1 MEYYYKDGII
11 HENSEYGNAIGNID
25 NGVIRD
31 GWCIGNGNALGN
43 VDNGVIRD
51 GWCIGNGNAIGN
63 VDGNTIRDGWCQGNG
78 SEIGN
83 VRDYIIHG
91 MEDRPA
97 EMVACW
103 HFLIRKIF

>member
-1 MEYYYKDGII
+1 MEYYYKDGVI
-11 HENSEYGNAIGNID
+11 HEDSEY
-25 NGVIRD
+25 
-31 GWCIGNGNALGN
+31 
-43 VDNGVIRD
+43 
-51 GWCIGNGNAIGN
+51 GNAIGN

-83 VRDYIIHG
+83 ARDYIIHG

>member
-1 MEYYYKDGII
+1 MEYYYKDGVI

-51 GWCIGNGNAIGN
+51 GWCVGNGNAIGN
-63 VDGNTIRDGWCQGNG
+63 VNGSTIRDGWCQGNG

-83 VRDYIIHG
+83 ARDIHG